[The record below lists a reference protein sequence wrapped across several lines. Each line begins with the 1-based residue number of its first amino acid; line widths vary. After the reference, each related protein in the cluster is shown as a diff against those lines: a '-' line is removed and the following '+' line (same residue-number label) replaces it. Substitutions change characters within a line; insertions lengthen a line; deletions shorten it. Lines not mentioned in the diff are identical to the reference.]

1 MLSAPKHI
9 VPYGIAGTGKTYFAA
24 TMDTPQWIAMF
35 DAIGKETPYTDGTFV
50 DTYNGVDVGQQPT
63 VLYAYNPPL
72 VIPTWDCF
80 ADADCKQLVRRIVWF
95 QDPDNTKPHA
105 YDSYAAIQPQMEK
118 RFKALGIKTFI
129 LDSVTSVCVALRN
142 KFSIEFP
149 IDMKGQQIE
158 NSARGWA
165 NRATDE
171 LEWINQF
178 INSLSINTVSICHS
192 FYDTTAG
199 RNQELPQVGVH
210 AYGRMRERFLITSG
224 DVYRSFFDGQYK
236 MSVSADAL
244 HVGNNSMK
252 ITGLFPNDWKEIS
265 KADKTNVTFV
275 QRRRD

>member
-1 MLSAPKHI
+1 MDKAPKHI
-9 VPYGIAGTGKTYFAA
+9 VPYGIAGTGKSYFAA

-50 DTYNGVDVGQQPT
+50 DTYSDIPAEQHPNTLWGF
-63 VLYAYNPPL
+63 NPPL

-80 ADADCKQLVRRIVWF
+80 AEPECKTLLRRICWF
-95 QDPDNTKPHA
+95 QDPDNTKPVA
-105 YDSYAAIQPQMEK
+105 YDMYAAIQPRMEK
-118 RFKALGIKTFI
+118 IFKSLNIATFI
-129 LDSVTSVCVALRN
+129 LDSVTSMCVALRN
-142 KFSIEFP
+142 KFQAEFP
-149 IDMKGQQIE
+149 IDSKGQQIE

-171 LEWINQF
+171 LEWVNQF
-178 INSLSINTVSICHS
+178 INSLSINTVTICHS
-192 FYDTTAG
+192 FYDTTPG

-210 AYGRMRERFLITSG
+210 AYGRMRERLLITSG

-252 ITGLFPNDWKEIS
+252 IIGLFPNDWKEIS